1 MYFEQNSFQIVCL
14 ESSDF
19 FLGGGGSLLWFGAS
33 ISCPFNSNNKSWF
46 VRKSGVQWKAINLAV
61 DKWRVEVVGVISS
74 PYHCLISHYDQ
85 LVDLDRAQR
94 AGLGASIN

>member
-1 MYFEQNSFQIVCL
+1 M
-14 ESSDF
+14 DF
-19 FLGGGGSLLWFGAS
+19 FAGGFSES
-33 ISCPFNSNNKSWF
+33 IPCPLNTDKSWF
-46 VRKSGVQWKAINLAV
+46 VKRSGNEWKAINLAV

-94 AGLGASIN
+94 AGPGASIN

>member
-1 MYFEQNSFQIVCL
+1 MPERKYSF
-14 ESSDF
+14 F
-19 FLGGGGSLLWFGAS
+19 TGGVLVNERSHL
-33 ISCPFNSNNKSWF
+33 IQK
-46 VRKSGVQWKAINLAV
+46 KSGNQWKVGAINLAV

-94 AGLGASIN
+94 ADLAASIN

>member
-1 MYFEQNSFQIVCL
+1 MVIKVGLS
-14 ESSDF
+14 
-19 FLGGGGSLLWFGAS
+19 
-33 ISCPFNSNNKSWF
+33 K
-46 VRKSGVQWKAINLAV
+46 KSGNQWRVRAINLVV
-61 DKWRVEVVGVISS
+61 DKWGVEVVGVISS

>member
-1 MYFEQNSFQIVCL
+1 MRV
-14 ESSDF
+14 
-19 FLGGGGSLLWFGAS
+19 
-33 ISCPFNSNNKSWF
+33 
-46 VRKSGVQWKAINLAV
+46 INLVV
-61 DKWRVEVVGVISS
+61 DKWGVEVVGVISS